1 MVLPYQR
8 KVLEILEAQAEGHR
22 KFKYPRWVTRDSRP
36 YDPLRVARMTERL
49 VCKGI
54 ITTMG
59 STVYLRKYTSFYVAK
74 TYGRAANAYTVGCC
88 LRCIFCSVE
97 RSRDFP
103 ERYGV
108 FYTPKDVVQRLLR
121 LAEER
126 DTDKLKISGGEPT
139 IGKEH
144 LLSVLDL
151 LSETGYKF
159 ILETNGILLGASTDY
174 AAALRKYKNLHVRL
188 SLKAGNAQGFEERTG
203 AIGQFYM
210 LPFIAIKNLKEAGID
225 FHVAC
230 MSDQEI
236 MPREE
241 RLDILRELK
250 NVGYK
255 NDLEEEKFIPYDITI
270 TRLRAAGTEKGGNR
284 SRVQRFR
291 VQRFRVQS
299 SPKTCLP

>member
-1 MVLPYQR
+1 MALPYQR
-8 KVLEILEAQAEGHR
+8 KVLELLEEQGKSDR
-22 KFKYPRWVTRDSRP
+22 GRRFTYPRWVARGSRA
-36 YDPLRVARMTERL
+36 YDPLKVARMTERL

-54 ITTMG
+54 VTTMG
-59 STVYLRKYTSFYVAK
+59 STVYLRKYTNFYVAK

-108 FYTPKDVVQRLLR
+108 FYAPKDVVQRLLR

-126 DTDKLKISGGEPT
+126 DTDKLKISGGEPA

-151 LSETGYKF
+151 LSETDYQF

-174 AAALRKYKNLHVRL
+174 AGALRKYKNLHVRV

-203 AIGQFYM
+203 AIGQSYI

-230 MSDQEI
+230 MSDPEI

-241 RLDILRELK
+241 RLDMLRELK

-255 NDLEEEKFIPYDITI
+255 EEMEEEEFIPYDT
-270 TRLRAAGTEKGGNR
+270 TLARLKAAST
-284 SRVQRFR
+284 
-291 VQRFRVQS
+291 
-299 SPKTCLP
+299 

>member
-1 MVLPYQR
+1 MVVPYQR
-8 KVLEILEAQAEGHR
+8 KVSQLLDAQKKAEDHR
-22 KFKYPRWVTRDSRP
+22 KFKYPRWVTRNSQP
-36 YDPLRVARMTERL
+36 YDPLKIARMTERL

-54 ITTMG
+54 VTTMG
-59 STVYLRKYTSFYVAK
+59 STVYLRKYTNFYVAK

-97 RSRDFP
+97 ISRDFP

-108 FYTPKDVVQRLLR
+108 FYTPRDVVQRLLH

-126 DTDKLKISGGEPT
+126 DTDKLKISGGEPA

-151 LSETGYKF
+151 LSETDCQF
-159 ILETNGILLGASTDY
+159 ILETNGILLGASPDY
-174 AAALRKYKNLHVRL
+174 AGALRKYENLHVRL

-203 AIGQFYM
+203 AMGEYYI
-210 LPFIAIKNLKEAGID
+210 LPFIAIKNLKGAGVD

-230 MSDQEI
+230 MSDPEI
-236 MPREE
+236 MFREE
-241 RLDILRELK
+241 RLDMLRELE

-255 NDLEEEKFIPYDITI
+255 EEIEEESFIPYDTTL
-270 TRLRAAGTEKGGNR
+270 TRLRAAGA
-284 SRVQRFR
+284 
-291 VQRFRVQS
+291 
-299 SPKTCLP
+299 

>member
-1 MVLPYQR
+1 MVVPYQR
-8 KVLEILEAQAEGHR
+8 KVLEISEAQAKAEDRRG
-22 KFKYPRWVTRDSRP
+22 FKYPRWVTRNSQS
-36 YDPLRVARMTERL
+36 YDPIKVARITERL

-54 ITTMG
+54 VTTMG
-59 STVYLRKYTSFYVAK
+59 STVYLHKYTNFYVAK

-108 FYTPKDVVQRLLR
+108 FYTPKDAAQRLIR

-151 LSETGYKF
+151 LSGTDYQF
-159 ILETNGILLGASTDY
+159 ILETNGILLGASVDY
-174 AAALRKYKNLHVRL
+174 VGALRSYENLHVRVC
-188 SLKAGNAQGFEERTG
+188 LKAGNAQGFEERTG
-203 AIGQFYM
+203 AIGEYYIF
-210 LPFIAIKNLKEAGID
+210 PFVAIKHLKEAGID
-225 FHVAC
+225 FHVAS
-230 MSDQEI
+230 MSDPEV

-241 RLDILRELK
+241 RLDMLQELK
-250 NVGYK
+250 NVGYEK
-255 NDLEEEKFIPYDITI
+255 DLEEEKFIPYDTTL
-270 TRLRAAGTEKGGNR
+270 TRLRAAGT
-284 SRVQRFR
+284 
-291 VQRFRVQS
+291 
-299 SPKTCLP
+299 

>member
-1 MVLPYQR
+1 
-8 KVLEILEAQAEGHR
+8 
-22 KFKYPRWVTRDSRP
+22 
-36 YDPLRVARMTERL
+36 MTERL

-54 ITTMG
+54 VTTMG
-59 STVYLRKYTSFYVAK
+59 STVYLRKYTNFYVAK

-97 RSRDFP
+97 ISRDFP

-108 FYTPKDVVQRLLR
+108 FYTPRDVVQRLLH

-126 DTDKLKISGGEPT
+126 DTDKLKISGGEPA

-151 LSETGYKF
+151 LSETDYQF
-159 ILETNGILLGASTDY
+159 ILETNGILLGASPDY
-174 AAALRKYKNLHVRL
+174 AGALRKYENLHVRV

-203 AIGQFYM
+203 AMGEYYI
-210 LPFIAIKNLKEAGID
+210 LPFIAIKNLKEAGVD

-230 MSDQEI
+230 MSDPEI
-236 MPREE
+236 MLREE
-241 RLDILRELK
+241 RLDMLRELK

-255 NDLEEEKFIPYDITI
+255 EEIEEESFIPYDTTL
-270 TRLRAAGTEKGGNR
+270 TRLRVAGA
-284 SRVQRFR
+284 
-291 VQRFRVQS
+291 
-299 SPKTCLP
+299 